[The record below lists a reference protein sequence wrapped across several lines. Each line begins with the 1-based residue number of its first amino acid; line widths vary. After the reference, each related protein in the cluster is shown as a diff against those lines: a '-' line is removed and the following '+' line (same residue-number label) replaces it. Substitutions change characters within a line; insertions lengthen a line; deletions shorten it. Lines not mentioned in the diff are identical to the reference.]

1 MCRTLFIFLS
11 FSSLVEY
18 KISTYSLMGL
28 LTSVTPVVISF
39 QHLLLLKIY
48 FCLLFMLFKF
58 S

>member
-11 FSSLVEY
+11 FSCLMEY
-18 KISTYSLMGL
+18 KISTYSLTGL

-39 QHLLLLKIY
+39 QHPLLLKIY